1 MIEGVVITPL
11 RQIFDERGKVMHM
24 LREDSPFFTR
34 FGEIYFSCTHPGVV
48 KAWHMHK
55 ETTLNYAV
63 IHGEIKFVLFDDREG
78 ALNKNF
84 HEVSLS
90 RDNYFRL
97 TVPPMVWVGFQGIY
111 KGESMLLNVAN
122 IDTVVV
128 KQKDKDL
135 HNAIDIATDRVCK
148 ILRRHADKIKAHD
161 ATKLT
166 EVAISKEE
174 DSIAKEL
181 EKLDNEIVPMRL
193 DSYKPI
199 EIEEAL
205 NSLKKSDGA
214 FKVFYDLD
222 DNFRVLYKMKDGE
235 HYGLY

>member
-1 MIEGVVITPL
+1 MNTSIVGRHVTLTDELKSHIESTIETFKKYNLDIISVNAIISQEQKNGKNVIT
-11 RQIFDERGKVMHM
+11 FE
-24 LREDSPFFTR
+24 
-34 FGEIYFSCTHPGVV
+34 Y
-48 KAWHMHK
+48 
-55 ETTLNYAV
+55 V
-63 IHGEIKFVLFDDREG
+63 I
-78 ALNKNF
+78 
-84 HEVSLS
+84 
-90 RDNYFRL
+90 
-97 TVPPMVWVGFQGIY
+97 
-111 KGESMLLNVAN
+111 NVAN

-135 HNAIDIATDRVCK
+135 HTAIDIATDRVSK

-166 EVAISKEE
+166 HVAIADEE

-181 EKLDNEIVPMRL
+181 EKLDSEIVPL
-193 DSYKPI
+193 KLSSYKPM

-205 NSLKKSDGA
+205 NELKADAGV